1 MERHFLADIGIVSDG
16 VTLTSSLQGSGIRER
31 RRIRVSAYHLA
42 AWFVAN
48 WWRLRWE
55 SEGAG
60 LSWEMSHRM
69 GAAGNGY
76 LWPDIEISGGQDS
89 VRIRAT
95 PIVAEPFSQFRFLNG
110 LDRSVPAER
119 FESAVK
125 GLVASVTKRLTHPIL
140 DCPDD
145 VRDLST
151 AWKELQREMQ
161 DQDVAL
167 LRSLEARMGFD
178 PDEADPGLLNR
189 LANATRELGSGAIE

>member
-1 MERHFLADIGIVSDG
+1 MERHFLAEIGIVAGG
-16 VTLTSSLQGSGIRER
+16 VTLTSSLQGSDKRER

-55 SEGAG
+55 SEGSG

-69 GAAGNGY
+69 GAVGNGY
-76 LWPDIEISGGQDS
+76 PWPDIEISGGQDS
-89 VRIRAT
+89 VRVRAT
-95 PIVAEPFSQFRFLNG
+95 PFVADSFSRFRFLNG
-110 LDRSVPAER
+110 IDQSVPAER

-125 GLVASVTKRLTHPIL
+125 GLVASVTNRLSCPIL

-145 VRDLST
+145 VRELAT
-151 AWKELQREMQ
+151 AWQELEREMR
-161 DQDVAL
+161 DQDATR

-178 PDEADPGLLNR
+178 PEEADPALLNR
-189 LANATRELGSGAIE
+189 HARAARELGSGAIE

>member
-1 MERHFLADIGIVSDG
+1 
-16 VTLTSSLQGSGIRER
+16 
-31 RRIRVSAYHLA
+31 
-42 AWFVAN
+42 
-48 WWRLRWE
+48 
-55 SEGAG
+55 
-60 LSWEMSHRM
+60 M
-69 GAAGNGY
+69 GAVGNGY
-76 LWPDIEISGGQDS
+76 LWPDIEISGSQET
-89 VRIRAT
+89 VRVRAT
-95 PIVAEPFSQFRFLNG
+95 PFVADSFSQFRFLNG
-110 LDRSVPAER
+110 LDRSVPAEH

-161 DQDVAL
+161 DQDAAL

-178 PDEADPGLLNR
+178 PGEADPGLLNR